1 MLVKLCLAAGIAIL
15 VSALCS
21 IIEAVLYSVPAS
33 RIEILAK
40 SGKPSGRL
48 LKGLKNNIAQPI
60 SAILTLNTIAN
71 TMGAAIAGGY
81 AAAVFGDTYLSLFSA
96 LFTFTI
102 LILSGIL
109 PKALGVVYS
118 KEIAPWIAVPLY
130 GLVKILS
137 PIVWVIK
144 HTTMVIPGYDKKT
157 EISAEEIHAMT
168 VLSRKSGVI
177 DTQQEG
183 IIKNIIDL
191 KRKTVREAMTPRT
204 VTFTLDKNLSV
215 AEAQLMK
222 DQWNRHSRVPVYDDN
237 PDNIVGIVL
246 RKDVWLCVAEGEER
260 RTLASLMKPVHFVP
274 ETAQLNTILLE
285 FFERRQ
291 HLFCVVD
298 EYGGMT
304 GVISLED
311 IIEEIVGQEI
321 IDETDPTQSMREIAR
336 DKGKTLLSNRKR
348 HKNEQHDALSK
359 KSPADS

>member
-1 MLVKLCLAAGIAIL
+1 LIVKLCLAAGIAIL

-33 RIEILAK
+33 RVEILSK
-40 SGKPSGRL
+40 SDKLSGKL
-48 LKGLKNNIAQPI
+48 LKRLKNNIQQPI
-60 SAILTLNTIAN
+60 TAILTLNTIAN
-71 TMGAAIAGGY
+71 TMGAAIAGAS
-81 AAAVFGDTYLSLFSA
+81 AAAVFGDRYLSLFSA

-102 LILSGIL
+102 LIFSEIL
-109 PKALGVVYS
+109 PKTIGVVYS
-118 KEIAPWIAVPLY
+118 REIAPWIAIPLY

-144 HTTMVIPGYDKKT
+144 HATMLIPGYDKKT
-157 EISAEEIHAMT
+157 EISAEEIHAMA

-177 DTQQEG
+177 DAQQEG
-183 IIKNIIDL
+183 FIKNIIDL
-191 KRKTVREAMTPRT
+191 KKKTVREAMTPRT

-215 AEAQLMK
+215 AEAQLMQN
-222 DQWNRHSRVPVYDDN
+222 QWNRHSRVPVYDKN
-237 PDNIVGIVL
+237 PNDIIGIVL
-246 RKDVWLCVAEGEER
+246 RKDVLLSVAEGNDR
-260 RTLASLMKPVHFVP
+260 RTLASLMKPVHYVP
-274 ETAQLNTILLE
+274 ETAQLNTTLLE

-321 IDETDPTQSMREIAR
+321 IDETDPSKSMREIAR
-336 DKGKTLLSNRKR
+336 DKGKTFLSAGKR
-348 HKNEQHDALSK
+348 HEGE
-359 KSPADS
+359 

>member
-1 MLVKLCLAAGIAIL
+1 MIVKLCLAAGIAIL

-33 RIEILAK
+33 RVEILSK
-40 SGKPSGRL
+40 SDKLSGKL
-48 LKGLKNNIAQPI
+48 LKRLKNNIQQPI
-60 SAILTLNTIAN
+60 TAILTLNTIAN
-71 TMGAAIAGGY
+71 TMGAAIAGAS
-81 AAAVFGDTYLSLFSA
+81 AAAVFGDRYLSLFSA

-102 LILSGIL
+102 LIFSEIL
-109 PKALGVVYS
+109 PKTIGVVYS
-118 KEIAPWIAVPLY
+118 REIAPWIAIPLY

-144 HTTMVIPGYDKKT
+144 HATMLIPGYDKKT
-157 EISAEEIHAMT
+157 EISAEEIHAMA

-177 DTQQEG
+177 DAQQEG
-183 IIKNIIDL
+183 FIKNIIDL
-191 KRKTVREAMTPRT
+191 KKKTVREAMTPRT

-215 AEAQLMK
+215 AEAQLMQN
-222 DQWNRHSRVPVYDDN
+222 QWNRHSRVPVYDKN
-237 PDNIVGIVL
+237 PNDIIGIVL
-246 RKDVWLCVAEGEER
+246 RKDVLLSVAEGNDR
-260 RTLASLMKPVHFVP
+260 RTLASLMKPVHYVP
-274 ETAQLNTILLE
+274 ETAQLNTTLLE

-321 IDETDPTQSMREIAR
+321 IDETDPSKSMREIAR
-336 DKGKTLLSNRKR
+336 DKGKTFLSAGKR
-348 HKNEQHDALSK
+348 HEGE
-359 KSPADS
+359 

>member
-1 MLVKLCLAAGIAIL
+1 MIVKLCLAAGIAIL

-33 RIEILAK
+33 RVEILAK
-40 SGKPSGRL
+40 SGKLSGKV
-48 LKGLKNNIAQPI
+48 LKGLKNNIQQPI
-60 SAILTLNTIAN
+60 TAILTLNTIAN
-71 TMGAAIAGGY
+71 TMGAAIAGAS
-81 AAAVFGDTYLSLFSA
+81 AAAVFGDKYLSLFSA

-102 LILSGIL
+102 LIFSEIL
-109 PKALGVVYS
+109 PKTIGVVYS
-118 KEIAPWIAVPLY
+118 REIAPWIAIPLF

-137 PIVWVIK
+137 PIVWIIK
-144 HTTMVIPGYDKKT
+144 HATMLIPGYDKKNK
-157 EISAEEIHAMT
+157 ISAEEIHAMA

-177 DTQQEG
+177 DIQQEG

-222 DQWNRHSRVPVYDDN
+222 DQWNRHSRVPVYDKKPND
-237 PDNIVGIVL
+237 IVGIVL
-246 RKDVWLCVAEGEER
+246 RKDVLLSVAEGKER

-321 IDETDPTQSMREIAR
+321 IDETDPSQSMREIAR
-336 DKGKTLLSNRKR
+336 DKGKTFLSARKR
-348 HKNEQHDALSK
+348 HNGE
-359 KSPADS
+359 